1 MCRGFSRQNYN
12 SQICL
17 IIKGLLCS
25 TSLTGVEIGFLVHI
39 SHRHRD
45 NEIIICTGVYELYA
59 LTGSYSCSRCDD
71 SFLPSVLWPS
81 MAQEEDKH
89 SLEAK
94 FSAAVKVIRGL
105 PEEGPFQPSDNM
117 MLMFYS
123 YYKQATLGPCNIP
136 RPTGFWDTRGK
147 AKWDAWNSLGNM
159 TKEDAMKNYI
169 EDIQLILETI
179 PVSDEVSD
187 LVQKLGDFYTEVD
200 REGEEA
206 EENEGDKRPFTRP
219 FAQRTGYGDLWED
232 IQNLHENDKDS
243 SVHGLSV
250 SSGEAEGS
258 KENSEIERKEE
269 SSDWKSE
276 EEEKGDDEDD
286 NKEDTK
292 DWSYDPRLLSVEDKR
307 WRSDTR
313 GSSSSM
319 EPSMSSLTNGTHSS
333 LNSEME
339 EEELACSIEPSVQY
353 NSYMHFNG
361 HLNDHSDAV
370 PEKNQRFTD
379 SDNEEFCDSM
389 EHLAM
394 EEGLSTRILSPGSG
408 AASVRQKDLWF
419 ESSTTLNGVE
429 DQVLLVDSC
438 LKEGISTSQVNSSL
452 SRRGRGSQSPTCSS
466 QPCTSV
472 DAACRCASQ
481 RVHPVS
487 AARGNVNEQIA
498 TALLRLQGDMTA
510 VLHRLHVLEELA
522 VSQSRSSSPRQDD
535 SLSLAQKILRPSWWP
550 FDFCPLTVVLTAL
563 WPLIAHWLVQVYLQ
577 RKRRKF
583 P

>member
-219 FAQRTGYGDLWED
+219 FAQRT
-232 IQNLHENDKDS
+232 
-243 SVHGLSV
+243 
-250 SSGEAEGS
+250 
-258 KENSEIERKEE
+258 
-269 SSDWKSE
+269 
-276 EEEKGDDEDD
+276 
-286 NKEDTK
+286 